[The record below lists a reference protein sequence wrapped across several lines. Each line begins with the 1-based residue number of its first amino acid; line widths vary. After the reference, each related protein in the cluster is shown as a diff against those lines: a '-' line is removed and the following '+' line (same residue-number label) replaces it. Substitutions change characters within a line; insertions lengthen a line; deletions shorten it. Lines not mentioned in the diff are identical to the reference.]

1 MMRYYKELND
11 NGRVLV
17 IGIGLGHTE
26 ITEAEYN
33 TLLTEMREKSILAK
47 KVYTGEITIDSV
59 PEDWQEEVREKV
71 DTHIAEYGTHE
82 GRELSPAEAL
92 AIIMGGV
99 V

>member
-1 MMRYYKELND
+1 MMRYYKELNE

-33 TLLTEMREKSILAK
+33 TLRTEMREKSILAK

-71 DTHIAEYGTHE
+71 DVHTAEYGTYDE
-82 GRELSPAEAL
+82 RELSPAEAL